1 MKTIKKIV
9 TLKKRII
16 ELDFD
21 KINEDILYLINEA
34 RTSPQ
39 NFLELLNINDTEDKD
54 LQNLINYFYY
64 SSKEVPPLILD
75 QNISICSKDLLEHI
89 IYSEKHNEESKNIE
103 SLKRRIRKLNLIPT
117 NYGNF
122 IILDANDPNDVI
134 INLFLN
140 DEYRMKI
147 LNPELKYIGISSGLF
162 DSGSLCIIIDIAQ
175 SLKSINNNH
184 DENEY
189 RNLYKND
196 FVNPR
201 IYKINNNYIDN
212 ESIYKKRIFR
222 NKNNNKNQVN
232 NNIIKLNKDLFLEYK
247 DYKYKYPI
255 SVCIKEDYIKDEC
268 GNVYKI
274 YNRESKYD
282 DGTVLIQPDIDF

>member
-9 TLKKRII
+9 TVKKRII

-34 RTSPQ
+34 RTSPK
-39 NFLELLNINDTEDKD
+39 NFLELIDINDTEDKD
-54 LQNLINYFYY
+54 IQNLINYFYY
-64 SSKEVPPLILD
+64 SSKEVPPLILE

-89 IYSEKHNEESKNIE
+89 IYSEKNNEEEKNIE
-103 SLKRRIRKLNLIPT
+103 SLKRRLSKLNLVPI

-134 INLFLN
+134 INLLLN
-140 DEYRMKI
+140 EKYRMKI
-147 LNPELKYIGISSGLF
+147 LNPDLKYIGIASGLF
-162 DSGSLCIIIDIAQ
+162 GSGGLCIILDIAQ
-175 SLKSINNNH
+175 SLKSIN
-184 DENEY
+184 DY
-189 RNLYKND
+189 D
-196 FVNPR
+196 NPR
-201 IYKINNNYIDN
+201 IYKNNNNYIDN
-212 ESIYKKRIFR
+212 EPIYKKRILR
-222 NKNNNKNQVN
+222 NINNYENPAN
-232 NNIIKLNKDLFLEYK
+232 NDIIKLNKDLFLEYK

-255 SVCIKEDYIKDEC
+255 SICIKEDYIKDEC

-282 DGTVLIQPDIDF
+282 DGTILIQPDIDF